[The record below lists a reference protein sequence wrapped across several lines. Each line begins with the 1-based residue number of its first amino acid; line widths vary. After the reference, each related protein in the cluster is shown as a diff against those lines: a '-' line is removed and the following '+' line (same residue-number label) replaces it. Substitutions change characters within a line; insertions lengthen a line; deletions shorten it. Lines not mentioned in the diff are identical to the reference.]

1 MSEPIS
7 FTHASPRHDLPFLFV
22 GQTQKEF
29 FVNEAHARIDAL
41 LHPAVEGI
49 ANDPPASPGEGK
61 CWLTGTAPTGA
72 WAGHPGQLACF
83 GAGAWLIAAP
93 TEGMR
98 VHDKSSGADL
108 QHRAGH
114 WAGIATVPLPT
125 GGATVDAEA
134 RTAIGALIAALQSGG
149 IILPP

>member
-1 MSEPIS
+1 MTEPIS
-7 FTHASPRHDLPFLFV
+7 FTHASPRHELPFLFV

-41 LHPAVEGI
+41 LHPAVESI
-49 ANDPPASPGEGK
+49 ANDPPASPAEGE
-61 CWLTGTAPTGA
+61 CWLAGNTPTGA
-72 WAGHPGQLACF
+72 WAGHPDHLACF
-83 GAGAWLIAAP
+83 SAGTWLMVAP

-98 VHDKSSGADL
+98 VYDKSSGADL
-108 QHRAGH
+108 LNRAGN
-114 WAGIATVPLPT
+114 WTGIAAVPPPT

-134 RTAIGALIAALQSGG
+134 RAAIGALIAALQSGG